1 MHTKLRC
8 DALWNTFTPE
18 QKQKLEEWLVEKNL
32 GIRQVHKRVQDEFG
46 ITCVVSTIG
55 RISQYLN
62 NRGAADEVEDAQL
75 AAEELASNP
84 AKLDKVRRSSMTM
97 IGVRLFQKTTSPKAS
112 VKELATLGRI
122 VLDSQERQI
131 QQDRVDLARER
142 FQFKAA
148 QAAMEA
154 LPLAEKM
161 RKEDHDREQ
170 ERVDAMRRHIF
181 RKELDKIYE

>member
-8 DALWNTFTPE
+8 DALWNTFTTE
-18 QKQKLEEWLVEKNL
+18 QKEKLREWLIEKNL
-32 GIRQVHKRVQDEFG
+32 GIRQVHKRVQNEFG
-46 ITCVVSTIG
+46 TTCVVSTIG

-62 NRGAADEVEDAQL
+62 NRRAADEIADAQL

-84 AKLDKVRRSSMTM
+84 EKLEQVRRSSMTL
-97 IGVRLFQKTTSPKAS
+97 IGVRFLQKATTQKAS
-112 VKELATLGRI
+112 IKDLATLGRI

-148 QAAMEA
+148 QAALEA

-161 RKEDHDREQ
+161 RKEDHEREK